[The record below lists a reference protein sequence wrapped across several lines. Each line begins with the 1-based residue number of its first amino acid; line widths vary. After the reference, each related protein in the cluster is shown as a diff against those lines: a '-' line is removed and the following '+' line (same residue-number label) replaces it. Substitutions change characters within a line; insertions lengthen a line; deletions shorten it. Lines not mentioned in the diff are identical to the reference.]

1 MLRRFREQRLA
12 TASRTADSGEEPGG
26 AQLGPGCKLDAGMGE
41 ALAHAAMTRPEAEVR
56 CRRVCSFVEAHVDIA
71 RCSLVDVFSDN
82 LCATLV
88 PEAWRSELEGLTD
101 LELSQLSAGELAE
114 DSRAWER
121 TGEGSLLHFIS
132 QAKLLQ
138 VDRRSRLLSAADPDN
153 FPLIA
158 MTEKKAHE
166 VRIMTHAAGH
176 VAALGA
182 VEAVVDAGS
191 GKG

>member
-1 MLRRFREQRLA
+1 
-12 TASRTADSGEEPGG
+12 
-26 AQLGPGCKLDAGMGE
+26 
-41 ALAHAAMTRPEAEVR
+41 MTRAETTAR
-56 CRRVCSFVEAHVDIA
+56 CLRVCSFVEAHVAIA
-71 RCSLVDVFSDN
+71 RCSLVDVFSDS

-88 PEAWRSELEGLTD
+88 PEAWRSELEGLTP
-101 LELSQLSAGELAE
+101 LELSQLSAGEFAA

-132 QAKLLQ
+132 QAALLQ

-153 FPLIA
+153 CPLIA

-166 VRIMTHAAGH
+166 VRIMTKAAGH